1 MNDKEKIDKI
11 SHVVNDLMRTGLQR
25 RLCFA
30 TIKKIKEILES

>member
-11 SHVVNDLMRTGLQR
+11 SRVVGDLMRTGLQR

>member
-11 SHVVNDLMRTGLQR
+11 SRVIADLMRTGLQR
-25 RLCFA
+25 RICFI